1 MGRKEYGRLGL
12 GKDSEDAAELIKIP
26 KLANLKCVDIACG
39 GATSFAVTDTGDLY
53 GWGMGGALGTG
64 DEEDMYEPTLI
75 KGKQLTER
83 LALQVASGGQHS
95 IALATTKN
103 NNTNGTDA

>member
-1 MGRKEYGRLGL
+1 
-12 GKDSEDAAELIKIP
+12 
-26 KLANLKCVDIACG
+26 
-39 GATSFAVTDTGDLY
+39 
-53 GWGMGGALGTG
+53 MGGALGTG
-64 DEEDMYEPTLI
+64 DEQDVYEPTLI